1 MSGSSAMPALQMRD
15 QIDALTGPEKVAVM
29 LLTLG
34 EDQAGPLLE
43 RMDDSEVRI
52 VTRAMAAL
60 GSITGEVLEELIKR
74 FTEQFA
80 QGGSI
85 IGSADSTERMLRAFL
100 PADRVVDIMNYIR
113 GPAGSSAWEKI
124 GMVDNAMLSK
134 YLQGEHPQTVAVVLS
149 KIDPDQASAVIA
161 ELPENMVSNV
171 LRRMIN
177 MNSVT
182 DDVLADI
189 EEMLHRD
196 LLMNVKAAGDT
207 NNLNHMA
214 EIFNRTETERSDT
227 LLQTLREDYEEEVH
241 QIKQLMFTF
250 EDLMALD
257 PHALRTVIRAI
268 ESDVLTLALKGCDEE
283 TKNKVVSN
291 LSERARTILQ
301 DNMDT
306 LGPVLMRDV
315 EAAKATM
322 VRKAKELSEANVIII
337 ERGGESQSQMVY

>member
-1 MSGSSAMPALQMRD
+1 MAATSTMPAIQMRD
-15 QIDALTGPEKVAVM
+15 EVDTLTGPEKVAVM

-34 EDQAGPLLE
+34 EEQAGPLLE

-60 GSITGEVLEELIKR
+60 GSIKGDVLEELIRR
-74 FTEQFA
+74 FTEQFV

-85 IGSADSTERMLRAFL
+85 IGSADSTERMLRSFL
-100 PADRVVDIMNYIR
+100 PADRVVEIMNYIR
-113 GPAGSSAWEKI
+113 GPAGSTAWEKI
-124 GMVDNAMLSK
+124 GMVDNSMLAK
-134 YLQGEHPQTVAVVLS
+134 YLQGEHPQTVSVVIS
-149 KIDPDQASAVIA
+149 KIDPDQASAVLA
-161 ELPENMVSNV
+161 DLSEKMVSDV
-171 LRRMIN
+171 LKRMIN

-189 EEMLHRD
+189 EEMLQRD
-196 LLMNVKAAGDT
+196 LLMNVKQAGDT

-214 EIFNRTETERSDT
+214 EIFNRTESERSDT
-227 LLQTLREDYEEEVH
+227 LLQTLREDHEDEVH

-250 EDLMALD
+250 DDLMQLD

-268 ESDVLTLALKGCDEE
+268 ESDVLTLALKGCDTE
-283 TKNKVVSN
+283 TRNKVVSN